1 MPEATDTITIRV
13 PISLKEKLE
22 DTSKQNQLTLN
33 LFINQI
39 LTQKF
44 HWDEHVSKMGW
55 LQFDPCVVRDIFDFL
70 DDEEISKLAKSTK
83 PETIRVIKFIYGDAS
98 LSNIIDF
105 IKSWLNNAHI
115 SYRYTEDPNSHKF
128 LVNHT
133 LGVNWSKFCIK
144 VSEEF
149 LQELGYPIH
158 DLNAEKNSYGF
169 TIMK

>member
-55 LQFDPCVVRDIFDFL
+55 L
-70 DDEEISKLAKSTK
+70 
-83 PETIRVIKFIYGDAS
+83 
-98 LSNIIDF
+98 
-105 IKSWLNNAHI
+105 
-115 SYRYTEDPNSHKF
+115 
-128 LVNHT
+128 
-133 LGVNWSKFCIK
+133 
-144 VSEEF
+144 
-149 LQELGYPIH
+149 
-158 DLNAEKNSYGF
+158 
-169 TIMK
+169 